1 MTNLTQ
7 ISDETLLRR
16 SASGDEEA
24 FVALYRRRQAGIYR
38 FALHMS
44 GSAAVAEEVTQEVF
58 IAVIRDGKRFDE
70 VRGTATSYLF
80 GIARNY
86 VLKLLERSRSYIGL
100 DDDRA
105 ELTPAADNV
114 LADLARAETIE
125 NVRQAVLEL
134 PPVYREAVVLCDL
147 EELSY
152 AEAADMLQ
160 VPVGTVRSRIARGR
174 AILVQKL
181 SKPGAEGPNSLRCFV

>member
-181 SKPGAEGPNSLRCFV
+181 SKPGAEGSNSLRCFV

>member
-16 SASGDEEA
+16 SADGDEEA

-58 IAVIRDGKRFDE
+58 VAVIGDGKRYDE
-70 VRGTATSYLF
+70 VRGSATSYLF
-80 GIARNY
+80 GIARNH
-86 VLKLLERSRSYIGL
+86 VLKLLERSRPCIGL
-100 DDDRA
+100 DDDCA
-105 ELTPAADNV
+105 ESTPATDNV
-114 LADLARAETIE
+114 LADLARAEAIE

-152 AEAADMLQ
+152 AEAADTLQ

-181 SKPGAEGPNSLRCFV
+181 SKPGAEGSNSLRCFV